1 MTNNSYSVANGV
13 EVNVLRRGGLRQR
26 QFRDGMERSS
36 FLKGGVKFALQ
47 VLLRDIEIGT
57 HDASV
62 AAARNSKKFFEYGRI
77 IPFLSQASP
86 STHNLMLSLKSASSE
101 GTQPAWCLRASG

>member
-1 MTNNSYSVANGV
+1 MAEIHNRTKVDTTAAMLLIPQPAR
-13 EVNVLRRGGLRQR
+13 VLAKNR
-26 QFRDGMERSS
+26 
-36 FLKGGVKFALQ
+36 
-47 VLLRDIEIGT
+47 GT

-77 IPFLSQASP
+77 IPFLSQASL